1 VRAPPVRFD
10 GAGLTPSE
18 RMNRTDTAALSADID
33 EAFPHKVCINLDR
46 RPERWRR
53 MKVRL
58 AEQGIRRV
66 QRFPALDGESLN
78 IPADWRHTNGAY
90 GCLQSHLRVVEEARA
105 ARRPSVFIFED
116 DAVFD
121 PDAREKFA
129 AYVAQ
134 LPPDWDMLY
143 FGALHK
149 EELIPVSENV
159 AKLTRSNSTYAYA
172 LRDTIFDAF
181 VELNE
186 RAEDVLD
193 NNSFVLQQRFNC
205 YCFVPHLAWVE
216 TGYSDAQRRLER
228 HWYLRE
234 SLVLFGSGV
243 DRLLGETA
251 VVFAHD
257 AGASRSAANMLFLAD
272 YYREFFSPRVEM
284 IVVEQGARPSL
295 ERAALPAGCKR
306 VLLRDEGPFDRAR
319 CLAAG
324 VGASS
329 PERRLFILSDDD
341 VYMETLDIRANL
353 RMCERY
359 DCATGFGEL
368 IELSEED
375 SARLIDTKTTR
386 GLDVTGYARPAREAR
401 PGLCRFA
408 TRAALQ
414 SLYAGEGFDSD
425 ERLLT
430 AARREGLR
438 VFRSPN
444 HALRLRRG

>member
-1 VRAPPVRFD
+1 MRSAAAYFG

-18 RMNRTDTAALSADID
+18 RMNRADTATLSADID
-33 EAFPHKVCINLDR
+33 GAFPHKVCVNLDR
-46 RPERWRR
+46 RPERWLR
-53 MKVRL
+53 MKARL

-66 QRFPALDGESLN
+66 RRFSALDGERMD
-78 IPADWRHTNGAY
+78 IPAHWRHTPGAY
-90 GCLQSHLRVVEEARA
+90 GCLRSHLRVVEEARA
-105 ARRPSVFIFED
+105 ARVPSVLIFED

-121 PDAREKFA
+121 PDMREKFA
-129 AYVAQ
+129 AYVGQ
-134 LPPDWDMLY
+134 LPRDWDMLY

-181 VELNE
+181 IELNAK
-186 RAEDVLD
+186 AEDVLD
-193 NNSFVLQQRFNC
+193 NNSFILQKRFDC

-257 AGASRSAANMLFLAD
+257 ARRPAENMLFLAD
-272 YYREFFSPRVEM
+272 YYREFFSPHVEM
-284 IVVEQGARPSL
+284 VVVEQGARAAL
-295 ERAALPAGCKR
+295 ERAALPAGCKH
-306 VLLRDEGPFDRAR
+306 LFLRDEGPFDRAL

-324 VGASS
+324 VEASG
-329 PERRLFILSDDD
+329 PERSLFILSDDD

-359 DCATGFGEL
+359 DFATGFDEL
-368 IELSEED
+368 IELSED
-375 SARLIDTKTTR
+375 HSARLLVTKTTR
-386 GLDVTGYARPAREAR
+386 GLDVTGYSRQAREAR
-401 PGLCRFA
+401 PGFCRFA

-414 SLYAGEGFDSD
+414 KLRAGDYDSD
-425 ERLLT
+425 ESLLA
-430 AARREGLR
+430 AARRGGLR

-444 HALRLRRG
+444 HALRLGRG

>member
-1 VRAPPVRFD
+1 MRSAAVCFD
-10 GAGLTPSE
+10 CAGLTPSE
-18 RMNRTDTAALSADID
+18 RMNRADTATLAADID
-33 EAFPHKVCINLDR
+33 EAFPHKVCVNLDR
-46 RPERWRR
+46 RPERWQR
-53 MKVRL
+53 MKARL
-58 AEQGIRRV
+58 AEHGIRRV
-66 QRFPALDGESLN
+66 QRFSALDGESMD
-78 IPADWRHTNGAY
+78 IPAHWRHTPGAY
-90 GCLQSHLRVVEEARA
+90 GCLRSHLRVVEEARA
-105 ARRPSVFIFED
+105 ALMPSVLIFED

-121 PDAREKFA
+121 PDMREKFA
-129 AYVAQ
+129 AYVKQ
-134 LPPDWDMLY
+134 LPHNWDMLY

-159 AKLTRSNSTYAYA
+159 ARLTRSNSTYAYA

-181 VELNE
+181 MELNAK
-186 RAEDVLD
+186 AEDVLD
-193 NNSFVLQQRFNC
+193 NNSFVLQERFNC

-243 DRLLGETA
+243 DRLLGKSA

-257 AGASRSAANMLFLAD
+257 AGARRSAENLLFLAD
-272 YYREFFSPRVEM
+272 YYREFFSPRIEM
-284 IVVEQGARPSL
+284 VVVEQGARPSL
-295 ERAALPAGCKR
+295 DRAALPAGCEH
-306 VLLRDEGPFDRAR
+306 VFLRDAGPFDRAR

-324 VGASS
+324 VEASS
-329 PERRLFILSDDD
+329 PERSLFILSDDD

-359 DCATGFGEL
+359 DFATGFDEL
-368 IELSEED
+368 IELSEDD
-375 SARLIDTKTTR
+375 SARLLVTKTTR
-386 GLDVTGYARPAREAR
+386 GLDVTGYSRPAGEAR
-401 PGLCRFA
+401 PGFCRFA

-414 SLYAGEGFDSD
+414 SLCAGGYDSD

-430 AARREGLR
+430 AARRGGLR

>member
-1 VRAPPVRFD
+1 MSEADTKPHA
-10 GAGLTPSE
+10 AGV
-18 RMNRTDTAALSADID
+18 N

-53 MKVRL
+53 MSRRF
-58 AEQGIRRV
+58 AEHGIRGVR
-66 QRFPALDGESLN
+66 RFPALDGESLR
-78 IPADWRHTNGAY
+78 IPTHWRHTPGAY
-90 GCLQSHLRVVEEARA
+90 GCLRSHLRVVAEARESGL
-105 ARRPSVFIFED
+105 PGVLIFED

-121 PDAREKFA
+121 PRFREKFG
-129 AYVAQ
+129 AYIKQ

-143 FGALHK
+143 LGALHK
-149 EELIPVSENV
+149 DELIPVSENV
-159 AKLTRSNSTYAYA
+159 VRLTRSNSTYAYA

-193 NNSFVLQQRFNC
+193 NNCFVLQKQFKC
-205 YCFVPHLAWVE
+205 YCFRPHLAWVE
-216 TGYSDAQRRLER
+216 TGYSDAQRRLEQ

-234 SLVLFGSGV
+234 TLVLFGAGV

-257 AGASRSAANMLFLAD
+257 ANAPDVRADANMRFLAD
-272 YYREFFSPRVEM
+272 YYHEFFSPHVEM

-295 ERAALPAGCKR
+295 DRADLPPGCKL
-306 VLLRDEGPFDRAR
+306 VFLRDEGPFDRGR

-324 VGASS
+324 IENSS
-329 PERRLFILSDDD
+329 PGRNLFILSDDD
-341 VYMETLDIRANL
+341 IYLETLDIRANL

-359 DCATGFGEL
+359 DCATGFDRVVD
-368 IELSEED
+368 LSDED
-375 SARLIDTKTTR
+375 SARLLATKTTR
-386 GLDVTGYARPAREAR
+386 GIDVTGYAAHAEGARAGFYR
-401 PGLCRFA
+401 VA
-408 TRAALQ
+408 TRAAAQAMCENVEAL
-414 SLYAGEGFDSD
+414 SD
-425 ERLLT
+425 EGLSRLSPS
-430 AARREGLR
+430 RRLR